1 MIYLLSEDLRE
12 TARMLDDKALDWQI
26 KAVAQALCNA
36 HYFVAETERASIG
49 YENYRA
55 IIDLIPL
62 TLNEKNDHYTAWTS
76 ECRANYDWL
85 VEMALACCEECIF
98 RYNPQYT
105 ELYNDKIKIMQGV
118 TIQRHRLHSVI
129 EWARDNAP
137 DLCGNYELKP
147 VECDGMV
154 LGYRQEP
161 APTPFPLVMPE
172 QYYSDALKIGSDL
185 LNYDGLRWQTIIS
198 YRNYYRARIKKSNQC
213 DGCKSGVQISKT
225 GMHIVP
231 YPSGGM
237 RCQRHEYLPKWTRRP
252 IPEFLEGTL

>member
-1 MIYLLSEDLRE
+1 MIYLLSEDLQE

-26 KAVAQALCNA
+26 KAVVQALCNA

-76 ECRANYDWL
+76 KCRANYDWL
-85 VEMALACCEECIF
+85 VEMGMMCFEEH
-98 RYNPQYT
+98 
-105 ELYNDKIKIMQGV
+105 LYRFDDYPDLGCGKNV
-118 TIQRHRLHSVI
+118 LL
-129 EWARDNAP
+129 WARDNAP
-137 DLCGNYELKP
+137 ELCGNYELKP
-147 VECDGMV
+147 VECDGLV

-185 LNYDGLRWQTIIS
+185 LNDDGLRWQTIIS
-198 YRNYYRARIKKSNQC
+198 YRNYYRARIKKNNQC
-213 DGCKSGVQISKT
+213 DGCK
-225 GMHIVP
+225 
-231 YPSGGM
+231 
-237 RCQRHEYLPKWTRRP
+237 WTRREV
-252 IPEFLEGTL
+252 PELLEDLLNAKT